1 MRSKIAPDLP
11 RLSTCAFIAYTH
23 CEKCGAI
30 FFRRFAQRCANSQPN
45 HLLGNIFPNGPTA
58 GQDFPNK
65 WATVVGQLKGHIFA
79 KMFVK
84 IRNNYARVK

>member
-1 MRSKIAPDLP
+1 MPGSALKGHHIALKGYHM
-11 RLSTCAFIAYTH
+11 YTV
-23 CEKCGAI
+23 KNLGNI
-30 FFRRFAQRCANSQPN
+30 FQHFANSQPN
-45 HLLGNIFPNGPTA
+45 HLLGNIFVFCPTS

-79 KMFVK
+79 QILVK